1 MFECFICA
9 GKPNRV
15 LLGVLSYGFE
25 CVKSVQNAS
34 ENKHDRHPLN
44 ILFELNDVYL
54 VWIRQI
60 SEWTADW
67 TNEGCLFSNLVI
79 HTKEEKKIL

>member
-1 MFECFICA
+1 MYMQ
-9 GKPNRV
+9 G
-15 LLGVLSYGFE
+15 
-25 CVKSVQNAS
+25 
-34 ENKHDRHPLN
+34 RHPLN

-67 TNEGCLFSNLVI
+67 TNEGCLFLNLVCI
-79 HTKEEKKIL
+79 VQTKEEKKIL